1 LLSNSGFELDGL
13 HDLFADRDQV
23 MFDLALHREG
33 RRQKQGY
40 LPPAQARAFLQMSRK
55 LQLES
60 DAMPPPNQIATA
72 YFKGLGETKAGDP
85 TSLDP
90 LPAGSDTPSGPAA
103 EAFSAVVDVLV
114 EAGIL
119 TPPRALLSG
128 SKLRETRL
136 GLIQSLMQF
145 LLDRDPASY
154 SRRNEELTYLA
165 NSLMAGC
172 SCQARPFTAQQASD
186 AAIAVCNLGLENWP
200 LHWLTAQATVLP
212 DDFLVCHDLVTVFQI
227 GWTILHDKV
236 VLYAAKQLIESL
248 TALRCDDREIQRGL
262 DALRIKMTRHW
273 KTGEPW
279 RARSALEVIA
289 ILDMPAWASLLGLI
303 DECPVIHAGMGAA
316 QGLSKHSI
324 SPSAFDFI
332 SENRQIA
339 SVRDFMQSLP
349 EILSR

>member
-1 LLSNSGFELDGL
+1 MQSVLDC
-13 HDLFADRDQV
+13 H
-23 MFDLALHREG
+23 
-33 RRQKQGY
+33 
-40 LPPAQARAFLQMSRK
+40 
-55 LQLES
+55 
-60 DAMPPPNQIATA
+60 
-72 YFKGLGETKAGDP
+72 
-85 TSLDP
+85 
-90 LPAGSDTPSGPAA
+90 PAA
-103 EAFSAVVDVLV
+103 
-114 EAGIL
+114 
-119 TPPRALLSG
+119 
-128 SKLRETRL
+128 
-136 GLIQSLMQF
+136 
-145 LLDRDPASY
+145 Y

-273 KTGEPW
+273 QTGEPW

-289 ILDMPAWASLLGLI
+289 ILDMPAWAALLGLI